1 MAKGKPA
8 AGKRKGAPVKVT
20 VRTFPAQA
28 NLDWPYRMYDPQ
40 GRQDSQEYDRPT
52 KLHTTKGTKKL
63 QPYELHLPQKHFPTQ
78 DRKYIADQEKAAQ
91 ARKQARKAAAPGLNP
106 VRSDDSDA
114 GEATDVVFKRNAANK
129 VLL

>member
-8 AGKRKGAPVKVT
+8 AAGKKKAAPVKAT

-28 NLDWPYRMYDPQ
+28 NLDWPYRMYDPH
-40 GRQDSQEYDRPT
+40 GRQEYDRLT

-63 QPYELHLPQKHFPTQ
+63 RPYELHLLQKHFPNQ
-78 DRKYIADQEKAAQ
+78 DRKYIADNKKAAQ
-91 ARKQARKAAAPGLNP
+91 ARKEARKAAAPGLAP
-106 VRSDDSDA
+106 VRSDESDA
-114 GEATDVVFKRNAANK
+114 CEATDVVFKRREAKK

>member
-8 AGKRKGAPVKVT
+8 AGKRKGAPVKAT

-40 GRQDSQEYDRPT
+40 GRQEYDRLT

-63 QPYELHLPQKHFPTQ
+63 QPYELHLLQKHFPTQ
-78 DRKYIADQEKAAQ
+78 DRKYIADKEKAAQ
-91 ARKQARKAAAPGLNP
+91 ARKQERKAAAPGLTP
-106 VRSDDSDA
+106 VRSDESDA
-114 GEATDVVFKRNAANK
+114 GEATDVVFKRKAANK